1 MLTKNAHHL
10 PFQAYELSTLTG
22 TQVLLLVVSE
32 TGLVYT
38 FTTAKLQPLVT
49 QPEGKNLIQACLNS
63 PAGTVPT
70 GAPLG
75 VPGNSVH
82 QANVHPPPPHMNL
95 PMPPQLP
102 MAGQQVRNVPGGL
115 SIDPSDQARDED
127 DDEGDEEASGGRDD
141 GSDQSPPA
149 SAVNMQ
155 PPSQLSRSQQR
166 HTSHHGAPGHTRPT
180 ASTPLSAH
188 GAHHVA
194 HPYGGGPQGAAREA
208 HQAHRRKTS
217 GSNGKVTS
225 PRLAMQTRSASGMG
239 VVNEGTPDGP
249 PMQSP
254 TLAHGHPGHDP
265 NAAAAMYGYPQQGGN
280 PQMPQHY
287 QPPPY
292 PGMPPTGWQGMPQ
305 GAPQGHRR

>member
-1 MLTKNAHHL
+1 MLTINAHHL

-75 VPGNSVH
+75 VPGNTVH
-82 QANVHPPPPHMNL
+82 QANVHQPPPHMNM
-95 PMPPQLP
+95 PMPPP
-102 MAGQQVRNVPGGL
+102 TMVGQQVRNVPGGL
-115 SIDPSDQARDED
+115 SIDPSDQGRDDE
-127 DDEGDEEASGGRDD
+127 DDEGDEEGSGGRDD
-141 GSDQSPPA
+141 GSEPSPPS

-155 PPSQLSRSQQR
+155 PPSQLPHPGSQQR
-166 HTSHHGAPGHTRPT
+166 HTSHHGAPGHGRAT
-180 ASTPLSAH
+180 AATPLSAH
-188 GAHHVA
+188 GAHHTV
-194 HPYGGGPQGAAREA
+194 HPYGGGAQGAAREA
-208 HQAHRRKTS
+208 HQAHRRKAS

-225 PRLAMQTRSASGMG
+225 PRLAMQTRSSGMS
-239 VVNEGTPDGP
+239 VVNEGAPDGP

-254 TLAHGHPGHDP
+254 TVAHGHDP
-265 NAAAAMYGYPQQGGN
+265 TAAMYGYTQQGGN

-287 QPPPY
+287 QY

-305 GAPQGHRR
+305 GAPQAHRR